1 MLAVLEVL
9 KMIPLMIDDL
19 YNKMPW
25 DKIDT
30 VVFDVGQVLLRFNP
44 AELMQR
50 IVPERPDLH
59 AQLRSWVFLSP
70 YWVMMDR
77 GGVTQEE
84 IISAMCSGAP
94 QELAPYIRR
103 IMTNWNELEEIGE
116 GLRALHACKAHGKRL
131 CVLSNY
137 SKEPFD
143 HAYET
148 HDFFQLFDKLFIS
161 SHHQLVKP
169 DPAIYR
175 KAETYLELDPA
186 RTLFIDDAPAN
197 IEAALHCGW
206 QGLCYNR
213 EGKLDA
219 FFAE

>member
-1 MLAVLEVL
+1 M
-9 KMIPLMIDDL
+9 MIPLMIDDQ
-19 YNKMPW
+19 YAKMPW

-44 AELMQR
+44 TELLQR

-59 AQLRSWVFLSP
+59 SQLRSKVFLSP

-77 GGVTQEE
+77 GGVAMNE
-84 IISAMCSGAP
+84 IIDGMCIGASE
-94 QELAPYIRR
+94 ELVPYIHR
-103 IMTNWNELEEIGE
+103 IMNNWNELDTIPE
-116 GLRALHACKAHGKRL
+116 GLRALSTCKAHGKRL

-148 HDFFQLFDKLFIS
+148 HDFFRLFDQLFIS
-161 SHHQLVKP
+161 SHHLLVKP
-169 DPAIYR
+169 DPAIYA
-175 KAETYLELDPA
+175 KAQEVLQLVPE
-186 RTLFIDDAPAN
+186 RTLFIDDNPAN
-197 IEAALHCGW
+197 IEACLQAGW
-206 QGLCYNR
+206 QGLCYNA

>member
-1 MLAVLEVL
+1 
-9 KMIPLMIDDL
+9 MIPLMIDDQ
-19 YNKMPW
+19 YAQMPW

-44 AELMQR
+44 AELLQR

-59 AQLRSWVFLSP
+59 AMLRSWVFQSP

-77 GGVTQEE
+77 GGIAVEE
-84 IISAMCSGAP
+84 VVSAMCTHAP
-94 QELAPYIRR
+94 QELVPYIRR
-103 IMTNWNELEEIGE
+103 VMASWNELDEIEEGV
-116 GLRALHACKAHGKRL
+116 RALRTCKAHGKRL

-137 SKEPFD
+137 GREVFE
-143 HAYET
+143 HAFET

-161 SHHQLVKP
+161 SHHLLVKP

-175 KAETYLELDPA
+175 KAEAYLELDPA

-213 EGKLDA
+213 EGKLDT
-219 FFAE
+219 FFAD